1 MKSQIELS
9 DNDLNSQGCE
19 IDNSKYSDISKA
31 FGVSI
36 RKGKLK
42 RKRSSFHLDEKA
54 MNDQNEPIKQSNCE
68 FASPQSDSTWRDKE
82 KNMKNVSL
90 EPGCILKDAYK
101 KVDVYGSSTAW
112 VATINNQM
120 LKIANLGDSRWMLIR
135 YSFINNKSQVLLKT
149 EEQQHSFNAPYQ
161 LANIPE
167 DLSNSK
173 AGSKNERS
181 NVKFWKD
188 KVADSIHYQWKV
200 KEGDIVLLAT
210 DGLFDNLYISDIL
223 QIIDSF
229 MTECY
234 ECKSFCSS
242 DSLKTS
248 SNTPDSMYKK
258 SNSLSKSNAKRLA
271 KRLVNEAHRKSK
283 SHGCQ
288 TPFGEK
294 FNSSNMKR
302 DGEILRW
309 KGGKPD
315 DIWAVIGFI
324 QWSNSF
330 DA

>member
-1 MKSQIELS
+1 MADGVGGWHAYGIDSSEFSEKLMDAWKHIWIQKEDRLDQIAKDTLKSQIELS

-223 QIIDSF
+223 QIIDLF
-229 MTECY
+229 MTEC
-234 ECKSFCSS
+234 
-242 DSLKTS
+242 
-248 SNTPDSMYKK
+248 
-258 SNSLSKSNAKRLA
+258 
-271 KRLVNEAHRKSK
+271 
-283 SHGCQ
+283 
-288 TPFGEK
+288 
-294 FNSSNMKR
+294 
-302 DGEILRW
+302 
-309 KGGKPD
+309 
-315 DIWAVIGFI
+315 
-324 QWSNSF
+324 
-330 DA
+330 